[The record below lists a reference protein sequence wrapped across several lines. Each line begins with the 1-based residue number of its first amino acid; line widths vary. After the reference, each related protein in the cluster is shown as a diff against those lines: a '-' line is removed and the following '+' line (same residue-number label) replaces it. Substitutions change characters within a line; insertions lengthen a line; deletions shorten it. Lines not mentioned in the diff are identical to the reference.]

1 MPAGRPLG
9 AERSPI
15 LDEVVRLSF
24 HTVVV
29 VAVYLLFAG
38 HNAPGGGFIGGLVA
52 GAALVLRY
60 VASGRE
66 EMGFSVGHEVLVG
79 GGLLVA
85 AGTGVGALLAGDQF
99 LEGWTFEEEV
109 PVLGTVKFTAALP
122 FDIGVFLVVVG
133 LVVAVLDTLGREAD
147 VDAPAVV
154 ELVEPSAD
162 DAEPQHDTLDDHHHP
177 PRREPP
183 R

>member
-1 MPAGRPLG
+1 MSAGRPLG

-15 LDEVVRLSF
+15 LDEVVRLTF

-29 VAVYLLFAG
+29 VSVYLLFAG

-66 EMGFSVGHEVLVG
+66 EMGFAIGHEILVG

-85 AGTGVGALLAGDQF
+85 GGTGVAALLAGDQF
-99 LEGWTFEEEV
+99 LESWTFEEDV

-133 LVVAVLDTLGREAD
+133 LVVAVLDSLGREAD
-147 VDAPAVV
+147 VDAPDVV
-154 ELVEPSAD
+154 EPVDDVSAHV
-162 DAEPQHDTLDDHHHP
+162 PPHDPGRGSEDL
-177 PRREPP
+177 R
-183 R
+183 